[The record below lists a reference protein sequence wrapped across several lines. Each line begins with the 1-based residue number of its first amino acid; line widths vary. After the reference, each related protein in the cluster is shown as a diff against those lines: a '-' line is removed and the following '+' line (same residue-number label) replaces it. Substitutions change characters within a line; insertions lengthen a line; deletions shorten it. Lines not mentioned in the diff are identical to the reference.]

1 MKPVQKMG
9 RGEYKIGSL
18 TVCNNEVG
26 VQKIKGKHWG
36 GEYKIGN
43 LSQNRAKL
51 VGVQNRKSVQKW
63 GGGVQNMKPEQKWI
77 GGEVK

>member
-26 VQKIKGKHWG
+26 VQ
-36 GEYKIGN
+36 
-43 LSQNRAKL
+43 QR
-51 VGVQNRKSVQKW
+51 
-63 GGGVQNMKPEQKWI
+63 KPEQNGMGISK
-77 GGEVK
+77 